1 MNAVDV
7 RRTIASVRNPE
18 NFTWDSPDTKL
29 GEFEESLSS
38 IAGDVV
44 DLQEQL
50 TRLREVSVEVER
62 LLDDRQAELA
72 ESELVRTRLADE
84 YAAAQ
89 EDRAEAW
96 ASLGESAAELG
107 VLRGEVAS
115 LESTLSQR
123 TDELAE
129 SERLRARLADDV
141 AHAREGLIE
150 TQAALA
156 HAETQLDARE
166 ARVAALDDEV
176 RALKLGSPQTAL
188 EEASEPE
195 PALHLR
201 FVPRPQG
208 YALSEIPGPPPR
220 AGERVEVGGKQFRVA
235 RVGRSPLP
243 DDARLCA
250 FLLLEATQDSPN
262 DEDA

>member
-50 TRLREVSVEVER
+50 ARLREVSVEVER

-123 TDELAE
+123 TDEFE
-129 SERLRARLADDV
+129 QSVSEFTFL
-141 AHAREGLIE
+141 HCEI
-150 TQAALA
+150 T
-156 HAETQLDARE
+156 
-166 ARVAALDDEV
+166 
-176 RALKLGSPQTAL
+176 SL
-188 EEASEPE
+188 E
-195 PALHLR
+195 
-201 FVPRPQG
+201 
-208 YALSEIPGPPPR
+208 
-220 AGERVEVGGKQFRVA
+220 KK
-235 RVGRSPLP
+235 
-243 DDARLCA
+243 
-250 FLLLEATQDSPN
+250 
-262 DEDA
+262 